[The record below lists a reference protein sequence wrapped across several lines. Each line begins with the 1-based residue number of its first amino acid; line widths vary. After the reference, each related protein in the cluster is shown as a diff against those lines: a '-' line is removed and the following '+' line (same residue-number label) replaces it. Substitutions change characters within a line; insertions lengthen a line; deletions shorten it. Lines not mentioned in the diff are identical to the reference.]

1 MNEKLTSL
9 AQLRMTAEKS
19 KELSAQVASAMAE
32 AVEELDASK
41 AAVEHTH
48 TAEQVGALSTS
59 GGTMKGSV
67 TFVGSKGV
75 EFKIGTGETYSI
87 KSTPGGTL
95 YIGCKKINLNT
106 SARTVS
112 VDNIVETTRTINDKP
127 LNENVILT
135 ASDVGALPADETNK
149 PYEFISSSGTKCTIY
164 GGAVKFSSHDENSI
178 TLKANNSGLDY
189 PMIEIYATISGKEYR
204 VGFLGCYGEG
214 TGHLFLGSQYSDSG
228 LVVTRR
234 YVDDAIAA
242 ALATVETALA
252 GV

>member
-48 TAEQVGALSTS
+48 TAEQVGAL
-59 GGTMKGSV
+59 
-67 TFVGSKGV
+67 
-75 EFKIGTGETYSI
+75 
-87 KSTPGGTL
+87 
-95 YIGCKKINLNT
+95 
-106 SARTVS
+106 
-112 VDNIVETTRTINDKP
+112 
-127 LNENVILT
+127 
-135 ASDVGALPADETNK
+135 PADETNK

-164 GGAVKFSSHDENSI
+164 GGEVKFSSHDENSI

-242 ALATVETALA
+242 ALTTVETALA